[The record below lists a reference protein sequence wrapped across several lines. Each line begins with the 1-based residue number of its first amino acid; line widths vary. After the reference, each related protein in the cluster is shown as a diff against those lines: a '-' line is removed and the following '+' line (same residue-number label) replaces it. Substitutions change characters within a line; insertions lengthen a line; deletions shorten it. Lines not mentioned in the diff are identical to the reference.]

1 MGYTDFIIFPF
12 YLALFAFIFSRLRQN
27 YKDPLL
33 KKYHKQGFW
42 IKVIAVVAF
51 TIFNAYISPGDSTG
65 LYHDEGVNIHNLIL
79 HDFNNINLL
88 FSEGKNFDENLL
100 RNPGNAG
107 YFKSPNNFLVTKIVA
122 VCCFFTFSKYMV
134 INLIFGLVAFSGSWK
149 LFLFFYEQYPKMH
162 KKFAIAILF
171 LPTFVFWSSG
181 ILKDSICVAA
191 LGWITYGL
199 YEIFYRKK
207 GIIKNSITVLVFSY
221 LLVILKVYILISYVP
236 FFILF
241 IILKNVQNVNNIAL
255 KYLLAPVLIFG
266 SMFGFTK
273 ALNTYGDELGQFS
286 VKDVTKSIKRY
297 NVAYENQ
304 ANSGS
309 ANSNFSLGVEFDGS
323 MVGLVKLAPVAIST
337 TFFRPFLWESHK
349 PSTVLSSLE
358 ALILMLFTV
367 YIIFKAGF
375 FKFFK
380 LISSDP
386 LIMYCFLFSCV
397 FALFV
402 GASTLNFGSLV
413 RYKIPC
419 MPFYLISLFLIYDKV
434 KQKAANKLAI
444 KSIMATEELTPTF
457 YNEKTSRQLSLS

>member
-1 MGYTDFIIFPF
+1 MGIFDFVVFPF
-12 YLALFAFIFSRLRQN
+12 YLLLFAFIFSKLRQN

-42 IKVIAVVAF
+42 VKVFACFAF

-65 LYHDEGVNIHNLIL
+65 LYHNEGVNIHNLIL
-79 HDFNNINLL
+79 HDFKNIDML

-100 RNPGNAG
+100 RNPANAG

-122 VCCFFTFSKYMV
+122 FLCFFTFSKYMV
-134 INLIFGLVAFSGSWK
+134 INLIFALVAFSGSWK
-149 LFLFFYEQYPKMH
+149 LFLFFYEQYPKLH

-171 LPTFVFWSSG
+171 FPTFVFWSSG
-181 ILKDSICVAA
+181 ILKDSVCVAA
-191 LGWITYGL
+191 LGWVTYGL

-207 GIIKNSITVLVFSY
+207 RIIKNSIIVLFFSY
-221 LLVILKVYILISYVP
+221 LLIVLKVYILISYVP

-255 KYLLAPVLIFG
+255 KYFLAPALIFG
-266 SMFGFTK
+266 SMWGFTK
-273 ALNTYGDELGQFS
+273 ALNSYGEELGQYAVKDLTKS
-286 VKDVTKSIKRY
+286 VKQL

-304 ANSGS
+304 AGSGS

-323 MVGLVKLAPVAIST
+323 MSGLIKLAPLAMSA
-337 TFFRPFLWESHK
+337 TFFRPFLWESYK
-349 PSTVLSSLE
+349 PSTMLSSIE
-358 ALILMLFTV
+358 SLILMLFTLYV
-367 YIIFKAGF
+367 IFKAGF
-375 FKFFK
+375 IKFFK

-386 LIMYCFLFSCV
+386 LIMYCFLFSCI

-419 MPFYLISLFLIYDKV
+419 MPFYLISLYLIYDKV
-434 KQKAANKLAI
+434 KVNAENKVKVNAAIAQEQPSLH
-444 KSIMATEELTPTF
+444 TE
-457 YNEKTSRQLSLS
+457 NIIAQLSLS

>member
-12 YLALFAFIFSRLRQN
+12 YLLLFAFIFSRLRQN
-27 YKDPLL
+27 YTDPLL

-42 IKVIAVVAF
+42 IKVAGCIAF

-65 LYHDEGVNIHNLIL
+65 LYHQEGVNIYRMIL
-79 HDFNNINLL
+79 HDFGNIDLL
-88 FSEGKNFDENLL
+88 FSEGKNFDETLL
-100 RNPGNAG
+100 RDPGNAG
-107 YFKSPNNFLVTKIVA
+107 YFKSANNFLVTKMVA
-122 VCCFFTFSKYMV
+122 GFSFFTFGKYMV
-134 INLIFGLVAFSGSWK
+134 INLIFALIAFTGAWK
-149 LFLFFYEQYPKMH
+149 LFLFFYEQCPRLH

-171 LPTFVFWSSG
+171 FPTFVFWSSG
-181 ILKDSICVAA
+181 ILKDSICVGA

-207 GIIKNSITVLVFSY
+207 SILKNALIVMVFSY
-221 LLVILKVYILISYVP
+221 LLTVLKVYILISYVP

-241 IILKNVQNVNNIAL
+241 IILKNVQSVNNIAL
-255 KYLLAPVLIFG
+255 KYLLAPALILG

-273 ALNTYGDELGQFS
+273 ALNKYGDELGQYA
-286 VKDVTKSIKRY
+286 VKDVTKSIKRL
-297 NVAYENQ
+297 NKAYEDQ
-304 ANSGS
+304 ANAGVGS
-309 ANSNFSLGVEFDGS
+309 SNFSLGVEFDGS
-323 MVGLVKLAPVAIST
+323 MTGLVKLAPVAIGT

-349 PSTVLSSLE
+349 PSTLLSSIE
-358 ALILMLFTV
+358 ALLLLLFTI
-367 YIIFKAGF
+367 YIIFKAGLI
-375 FKFFK
+375 KFFK
-380 LISSDP
+380 LITSDP

-434 KQKAANKLAI
+434 KQRAASKLAI
-444 KSIMATEELTPTF
+444 KAADYKQGSLF
-457 YNEKTSRQLSLS
+457 NEKMEPQLSLS

>member
-1 MGYTDFIIFPF
+1 MGYTDFLIFPF
-12 YLALFAFIFSRLRQN
+12 YLVLFAFIFSKLRQN

-42 IKVIAVVAF
+42 VKVIACIAF

-65 LYHDEGVNIHNLIL
+65 LYHNEGVNIHNLIVQ
-79 HDFNNINLL
+79 DFKNIDIL
-88 FSEGKNFDENLL
+88 FSEGKNFDETLL
-100 RNPGNAG
+100 RDPGNAG

-122 VCCFFTFSKYMV
+122 VLCFITFSKYMV
-134 INLIFGLVAFSGSWK
+134 INLIFALLAFSGAWK
-149 LFLFFYEQYPKMH
+149 LFLFFYEQYPQMH

-181 ILKDSICVAA
+181 ILKDSICIAS

-207 GIIKNSITVLVFSY
+207 GILKNSLIIIVFSY
-221 LLVILKVYILISYVP
+221 LLIILKVYILISYVP

-241 IILKNVQNVNNIAL
+241 IILKNVQTVNNIAL
-255 KYLLAPVLIFG
+255 KYVLAPALILG

-273 ALNTYGDELGQFS
+273 ALKSYGDELGQFA
-286 VKDVTKSIKRY
+286 VKDLTTSIKRY

-323 MVGLVKLAPVAIST
+323 MMGLVKLSPVAIFT
-337 TFFRPFLWESHK
+337 TFFRPFMWESHK
-349 PSTVLSSLE
+349 PSTMLSSLE
-358 ALILMLFTV
+358 ALLLMLFTI

-375 FKFFK
+375 IKFFK
-380 LISSDP
+380 LISSDS

-419 MPFYLISLFLIYDKV
+419 MPFYLISLFLIHEKV
-434 KQKAANKLAI
+434 KQKAASKLIVKPAVALEE
-444 KSIMATEELTPTF
+444 SIF
-457 YNEKTSRQLSLS
+457 SNEKTTPVLSFS

>member
-1 MGYTDFIIFPF
+1 MGYTDFLIFPF
-12 YLALFAFIFSRLRQN
+12 YLVLFAFIFSRLRQN

-42 IKVIAVVAF
+42 VKVIACIAF

-65 LYHDEGVNIHNLIL
+65 LYHNEGVNIHNLIVQ
-79 HDFNNINLL
+79 DFKNIDIL
-88 FSEGKNFDENLL
+88 FSEGKNFDETLL
-100 RNPGNAG
+100 RDPGNAG

-122 VCCFFTFSKYMV
+122 VLCFITFSKYMV
-134 INLIFGLVAFSGSWK
+134 INLIFALLAFSGAWK
-149 LFLFFYEQYPKMH
+149 LFLFFYEQYPQMH

-171 LPTFVFWSSG
+171 LPTFIFWSSG
-181 ILKDSICVAA
+181 ILKDSICIAS

-207 GIIKNSITVLVFSY
+207 GILKNSLIIIVFSY
-221 LLVILKVYILISYVP
+221 LLIILKVYILISYVP

-241 IILKNVQNVNNIAL
+241 IILKNVQTVNNIAL
-255 KYLLAPVLIFG
+255 KYVLAPALILG

-273 ALNTYGDELGQFS
+273 ALKSYGDELGQFA
-286 VKDVTKSIKRY
+286 VKDLTTSIKRY

-323 MVGLVKLAPVAIST
+323 MMGLVKLSPVAIFT
-337 TFFRPFLWESHK
+337 TFFRPFMWESHK
-349 PSTVLSSLE
+349 PSTMLSSLE
-358 ALILMLFTV
+358 ALLLMLFTI

-375 FKFFK
+375 IKFFK
-380 LISSDP
+380 LISSDS

-419 MPFYLISLFLIYDKV
+419 MPFYLISLFLIHEKV
-434 KQKAANKLAI
+434 KQKAASKLIVKPAVALEE
-444 KSIMATEELTPTF
+444 SIF
-457 YNEKTSRQLSLS
+457 SNEKTTPVLSFS

>member
-1 MGYTDFIIFPF
+1 MGYFDFVVFPF

-42 IKVIAVVAF
+42 VKVIGCIAF

-65 LYHDEGVNIHNLIL
+65 LYHNEGVNIHNLII
-79 HDFNNINLL
+79 HDFKNIDLL
-88 FSEGKNFDENLL
+88 FSEGKDFDESLL
-100 RNPGNAG
+100 REAGNAG

-122 VCCFFTFSKYMV
+122 VLCFVTFSKYMV
-134 INLIFGLVAFSGSWK
+134 INLIFALLAFTGAWK
-149 LFLFFYEQYPKMH
+149 LFLFFYEQYPQMH

-171 LPTFVFWSSG
+171 LPTFVFWSAG
-181 ILKDSICVAA
+181 ILKDTICIAA

-207 GIIKNSITVLVFSY
+207 RIVQNLFIVFIFGY
-221 LLVILKVYILISYVP
+221 LLTILKIYILISYVP

-241 IILKNVQNVNNIAL
+241 IILKNVQSVNNVLI
-255 KYLLAPVLIFG
+255 KFVLAPALIVG
-266 SMFGFTK
+266 SVFGFTK
-273 ALNTYGDELGQFS
+273 VLKSYSDELGQYA
-286 VKDVTKSIKRY
+286 VKDLTKSIKIY
-297 NVAYENQ
+297 NKAYENQ

-323 MVGLVKLAPVAIST
+323 ITGLAKLAPTAIST

-349 PSTVLSSLE
+349 PSTALSSLE
-358 ALILMLFTV
+358 ALLLMLFTL
-367 YIIFKAGF
+367 YIIFKAGLF
-375 FKFFK
+375 NFFK
-380 LISSDP
+380 LITRDP

-419 MPFYLISLFLIYDKV
+419 MPFYLIALFLVHEKV
-434 KQKAANKLAI
+434 KEKVANKLLLKAVAAPPEPAFQNQ
-444 KSIMATEELTPTF
+444 KNTP
-457 YNEKTSRQLSLS
+457 QLSLS

>member
-1 MGYTDFIIFPF
+1 MGIFDFIIFPF
-12 YLALFAFIFSRLRQN
+12 YLLVFAFIFNRLRKN
-27 YKDPLL
+27 YKDPILI
-33 KKYHKQGFW
+33 KYHKQGFW
-42 IKVIAVVAF
+42 IKVIACIAF

-79 HDFNNINLL
+79 HDFKNIDLL

-107 YFKSPNNFLVTKIVA
+107 YFKSPNNFLVTKMVA
-122 VCCFFTFSKYMV
+122 FCCFFTFSKYMV
-134 INLIFGLVAFSGSWK
+134 INLIFALVAFSGSWK
-149 LFLFFYEQYPKMH
+149 LFLFFYEQHPKMH
-162 KKFAIAILF
+162 KKIAIAILY
-171 LPTFVFWSSG
+171 LPTFVFWSAG
-181 ILKDSICVAA
+181 ILKDTICIAA

-207 GIIKNSITVLVFSY
+207 GFIKNSIIVLGFSY
-221 LLVILKVYILISYVP
+221 LLIILKVYILISYVP

-255 KYLLAPVLIFG
+255 KYLLAPALILG
-266 SMFGFTK
+266 SMWGFTK
-273 ALNTYGDELGQFS
+273 ALNKYGDELGQFA
-286 VKDVTKSIKRY
+286 VKDLSKSIKRY

-304 ANSGS
+304 AITNAEG

-323 MVGLVKLAPVAIST
+323 MTGLVKLAPIAISA
-337 TFFRPFLWESHK
+337 TFFRPFLWESKK

-358 ALILMLFTV
+358 ALLLMLFTIF
-367 YIIFKAGF
+367 IIIKAGLIN
-375 FKFFK
+375 FFK
-380 LISSDP
+380 LIFSDP

-419 MPFYLISLFLIYDKV
+419 MPFYLISLYMIYEKV
-434 KQKAANKLAI
+434 KAKAESKIKVKAVANEDPAFKKENI
-444 KSIMATEELTPTF
+444 PE
-457 YNEKTSRQLSLS
+457 LSLA

>member
-1 MGYTDFIIFPF
+1 MGYTDFLFFPF
-12 YLALFAFIFSRLRQN
+12 YLALFSFLFSKLRQN
-27 YKDPLL
+27 YSDPLL

-42 IKVIAVVAF
+42 VKVIACVAF

-65 LYHDEGVNIHNLIL
+65 LYHKEGVNIFHLIQKDL
-79 HDFNNINLL
+79 NNIGML
-88 FSEGKNFDENLL
+88 FSDGKDFDESLL
-100 RNPGNAG
+100 KDPYNAG
-107 YFKSPNNFLVTKIVA
+107 YFKAPNNFLVTKLVA
-122 VCCFFTFSKYMV
+122 AVSFFTFGKYMV
-134 INLIFGLVAFSGSWK
+134 INLVFALIAFTGAWK
-149 LFLFFYEQYPKMH
+149 LFLFFYEQYPKLH

-171 LPTFVFWSSG
+171 LPTFIFWSAG
-181 ILKDSICVAA
+181 ILKDTICIAA

-199 YEIFYRKK
+199 YEIFHRKK
-207 GIIKNSITVLVFSY
+207 SIFKNTVIVLIFSY
-221 LLVILKVYILISYVP
+221 LLIILKVYILISYVP

-241 IILKNVQNVNNIAL
+241 IILKNMQSVTSVAI
-255 KYLLAPVLIFG
+255 KYLIAPALIVG

-273 ALNTYGDELGQFS
+273 VLNSYGDELGQFA

-297 NVAYENQ
+297 NKAYENQ
-304 ANSGS
+304 VNSGT

-323 MVGLVKLAPVAIST
+323 MVGLVKLAPIAIST

-349 PSTVLSSLE
+349 PSTILSSIE
-358 ALILMLFTV
+358 ALLLMLFTI

-375 FKFFK
+375 ISFFK

-419 MPFYLISLFLIYDKV
+419 MPFYLISLYLIHDKV
-434 KQKAANKLAI
+434 KQRAAAKLLLQ
-444 KSIMATEELTPTF
+444 ATVTNNQILFKT
-457 YNEKTSRQLSLS
+457 EKVAPQLSLS